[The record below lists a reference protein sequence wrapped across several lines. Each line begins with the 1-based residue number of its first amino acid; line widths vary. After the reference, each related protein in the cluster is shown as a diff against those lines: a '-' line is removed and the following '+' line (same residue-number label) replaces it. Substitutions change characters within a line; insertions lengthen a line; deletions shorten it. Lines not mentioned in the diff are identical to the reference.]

1 MKRYFNVTGACDAH
15 FHYMVDLRGRLAEIK
30 KLVDAG
36 EYFTINRAR
45 QYGKTTTLNALAEYL
60 QDEYIVVLL
69 DFQKMSG
76 NDFENE
82 ETFAN
87 SFAEAFIT
95 AIEAD
100 ADAGTALS
108 GEAFDGL
115 KSMAVK
121 GKVPGLRK
129 LFISLSLICADA
141 AKPVVLM
148 IDEVDSAANNQVF
161 LDFLAQLR
169 GYYLTRRKTPIF
181 QSVILAGVYDVKN
194 IQMKIRPDGEHKVNS
209 PWNIAADFDVV
220 MSFSAA
226 DIAGMLREYE
236 ADKVAGMDTDRMAE
250 FIYDYTSGYPFLVS
264 RICKLI
270 DEKVSGSSRFP
281 DEHTAWTK
289 AGGLEAVRILLS
301 EKNTLFDSLMG
312 KIYDYPELRRL
323 TYTIL
328 FGGEKIVY
336 NPDEQW
342 LDIAEMLGFVKNAG
356 GNVKI
361 SNRIFEMRLY
371 NYFLTTNDAQDS
383 PIFKAASRDKSH
395 YIKDGRL
402 DMKTVLAKFV
412 EHFDSIYGDA
422 DETFSEEE
430 GRRRFLL
437 YLRPIINGSGNYYIE
452 AETRNA
458 RRMDI
463 VVDYAGEQFIIELKI
478 WRGNAYNERGERQL
492 SEYLDYFKLQT
503 GYMLSYN
510 FNKKK
515 CTGVHKISIGDKTI
529 IEAVV

>member
-1 MKRYFNVTGACDAH
+1 MRRYFNVTGACDIQL
-15 FHYMVDLRGRLAEIK
+15 HYMVDLSKRLAEIK
-30 KLVDAG
+30 RLIDAG

-60 QDEYIVVLL
+60 RDDYIVVSL

-76 NDFENE
+76 NDFETE
-82 ETFAN
+82 EAFAN
-87 SFAEAFIT
+87 SFADVFAT

-100 ADAGTALS
+100 AEAEAALPK
-108 GEAFDGL
+108 EAFVEL
-115 KSMAVK
+115 RSTAMERKF
-121 GKVPGLRK
+121 PGLRK
-129 LFISLSLICADA
+129 LFVCLSQICAGA
-141 AKPVVLM
+141 EKSVVLM
-148 IDEVDSAANNQVF
+148 VDEVDSATNNQVF
-161 LDFLAQLR
+161 LDFLSQLR

-194 IQMKIRPDGEHKVNS
+194 IQMRIRPDREHKINS

-220 MSFSAA
+220 MSFSSE
-226 DIAGMLREYE
+226 DIAGMLKEYE
-236 ADKVAGMDTDRMAE
+236 ADEATGMDTDGMAE

-270 DEKVSGSSRFP
+270 DEKVIGSSQFP
-281 DEHTAWTK
+281 DGHSAWTK
-289 AGGLEAVRILLS
+289 EGGLDAVRMLLS

-312 KIYDYPELRRL
+312 KICDYPELRQI
-323 TYTIL
+323 TYSIL

-342 LDIAEMLGFVKNAG
+342 LDIAEMLGFIKNED
-356 GNVKI
+356 GNVRI
-361 SNRIFEMRLY
+361 ANRIFEMRLY
-371 NYFLTTNDAQDS
+371 NYFLTTNEAQNS
-383 PIFKAASRDKSH
+383 SIFKAASRDKTQ

-402 DMKTVLAKFV
+402 DMETVLEKYV
-412 EHFDSIYGDA
+412 EHFDSIYGDRN
-422 DETFSEEE
+422 EPFSEEE

-463 VVDYAGEQFIIELKI
+463 VVDYATEQFIIELKI

-492 SEYLDYFKLQT
+492 SDYLDYFRLKK

-515 CTGVHKISIGDKTI
+515 HIGVHTISVGDKTI